1 LGLTATWIE
10 GASAAV
16 QAVAAI
22 SIAVLTFFL
31 VRARTQYAN
40 RSDEMAKHMAH
51 SNRLAEENV
60 ARVARRNA
68 ARLGA
73 RPGDRGHTDG
83 AWVFQYV
90 VSNWGE
96 GVAQDGSLTFDM
108 DQPTLPAALRPGE
121 ESRLNLLDPY
131 SEIPRDVDPPGPEHP
146 RVRVAYFRD
155 AVGDWWQQ
163 HANPKGNLG
172 PASPLIEG

>member
-22 SIAVLTFFL
+22 AIAVLTIFL
-31 VRARTQYAN
+31 VRATTQHAN
-40 RSDEMAKHMAH
+40 RSDEMAKHMAR

-68 ARLGA
+68 ARLA
-73 RPGDRGHTDG
+73 VRPGDRGVTSD
-83 AWVFQYV
+83 AWVSPYL

-96 GVAQDGSLTFDM
+96 GVAQDGSLTFDI
-108 DQPTLPAALRPGE
+108 DQVNLPAALRPGKE
-121 ESRLNLLDPY
+121 ATVQLLVPY

-146 RVRVAYFRD
+146 RVRVATFRD
-155 AVGDWWQQ
+155 AAGDWWQQ
-163 HANPKGNLG
+163 LANPKGDLG

>member
-1 LGLTATWIE
+1 LELSATWVE

-22 SIAVLTFFL
+22 AIAVLTFFL
-31 VRARTQYAN
+31 VRATTQYAN

-51 SNRLAEENV
+51 SNRLSEENV

-68 ARLGA
+68 ARLGV
-73 RPGDRGHTDG
+73 RPGDRGVTSD

-96 GVAQDGSLTFDM
+96 GVAQDGSLSFDL

-121 ESRLNLLDPY
+121 ETRVNLLVPY
-131 SEIPRDVDPPGPEHP
+131 SEIPSDADPPGPEHP

-163 HANPKGNLG
+163 HANPKGDLG
-172 PASPLIEG
+172 PASPLVEG